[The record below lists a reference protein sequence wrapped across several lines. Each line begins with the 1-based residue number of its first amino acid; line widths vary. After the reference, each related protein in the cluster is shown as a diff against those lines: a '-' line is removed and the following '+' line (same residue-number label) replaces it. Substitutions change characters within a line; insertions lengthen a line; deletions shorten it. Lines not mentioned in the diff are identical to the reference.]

1 MSTAQEIEDAI
12 RALPAPERDKLMRD
26 IPNLFPEFADAEWQ
40 AIIDD
45 ERTRPALKKLLDN
58 TETELRQNPGAFPE
72 MTARDFNAS
81 P

>member
-1 MSTAQEIEDAI
+1 MSTAQEIGDAI

-45 ERTRPALKKLLDN
+45 ERPRPALKKLLDN